1 MKIKIFN
8 RNIPLRKLVCLALY
22 YSFLRY
28 LPSSGNPVIGKLS
41 KQLRY
46 ACCKNIFKKCGKNV
60 NIERKAFFG
69 SGLDLCIGDN
79 SGLGNN
85 CIIPGSITIGN
96 DVMMEPNR
104 YILGLNHSYKRVD
117 IPMRLQGD
125 STRMETI
132 IEDDVWIGLNVVITP
147 GRSVRKGSI
156 IAAGCV
162 LSKDFPEYSVIGGN
176 PSRLIKSRKADN

>member
-1 MKIKIFN
+1 MKIKVYN
-8 RNIPLRKLVCLALY
+8 RIIPFKKLFFLALY

-28 LPSSGNPVIGKLS
+28 LPSSGNPVLGNLC

-46 ACCKNIFKKCGKNV
+46 VCCKKIFKQCGKNV

-79 SGLGNN
+79 SGLGDN
-85 CIIPGSITIGN
+85 CVVPSSICIGN
-96 DVMMEPNR
+96 DVMMAPNC
-104 YILGLNHSYKRVD
+104 YILGVNHSYKRID

-125 STRMETI
+125 SLRMETI

-162 LSKDFPEYSVIGGN
+162 LSKDFPEFSVIGGN
-176 PSRLIKSRKADN
+176 PPRLIKSRKSE